1 MLALESGQRPCCSPA
16 GQSLRSTVPQTLSQP
31 DEPQGWLDMLAFSH
45 LPTPTCPF
53 RLTGCDHF
61 FIAVPQPALP
71 AHSMNCVCTYQFAE
85 LIRLAY
91 FKSGPYSKVVLS
103 WMQSHSTWS
112 RINLTPGCGGSLMEG
127 GHCWYAM
134 DLLGLDKCTP
144 LSYFQSHFR
153 GWWSHSS
160 YGSRRVHALVSHPD
174 REYPH
179 YLRQGRMLTGSSSNT
194 FIKVQIHL

>member
-1 MLALESGQRPCCSPA
+1 MGVPSCQNWPNLKSALYSTKANAPTRCASFGTCALLVLEDTPHMLALESGQRPCCSPA

-103 WMQSHSTWS
+103 WMQSHST
-112 RINLTPGCGGSLMEG
+112 
-127 GHCWYAM
+127 
-134 DLLGLDKCTP
+134 
-144 LSYFQSHFR
+144 
-153 GWWSHSS
+153 
-160 YGSRRVHALVSHPD
+160 
-174 REYPH
+174 
-179 YLRQGRMLTGSSSNT
+179 
-194 FIKVQIHL
+194 